1 LDGVKEFAVYTLL
14 RTLLFLAVFAV
25 VLGLWILL
33 FGHHQSIVWPLLVAL
48 AISGVLSLFLLN
60 RPREAFAERVEA
72 RARKAT
78 SKIEELRSREDEG

>member
-1 LDGVKEFAVYTLL
+1 MKEFAVYTLL

-33 FGHHQSIVWPLLVAL
+33 FGPDQPIVWPLLVAL

-60 RPREAFAERVEA
+60 RPRKAFAERVEA

-78 SKIEELRSREDEG
+78 GKIEELRSREDEG